1 MKNKLPDVSEID
13 IEEALEKTLLYS
25 KLFNSGV
32 KINELHSFLLE
43 REVTK
48 EQLEIAIK
56 SLLAK
61 NLISINDGT
70 VILNRSIEHF
80 YKRKNKTLDGRLI
93 NNLLKILRK
102 IPFISTIAFSGGTA
116 NYGIENHEDIDL
128 FIITKP
134 YTVYIVYF
142 IIHMAALLLKSRKI
156 VCTNYLIDEKEI
168 QIKRQHDLYT
178 AHQIITLVPFKNKS
192 FLNHFLNHNEWV
204 KSHYPNFALPES
216 MRYKNSIIFIIFRP
230 FNLIFKFL
238 YRFRYKKYLSLSN
251 NGEIVLS
258 EHVIKLH
265 TNDYRLK
272 ILNEFQN
279 QWEKYTSEK
288 NDVPVLSS

>member
-1 MKNKLPDVSEID
+1 MESGLLDNSEIE
-13 IEEALEKTLLYS
+13 IQKALEKTLLYS

-48 EQLEIAIK
+48 EQLESAIK

-61 NLISINDGT
+61 NLIYINEGT
-70 VILNRSIEHF
+70 VILNRKIELF
-80 YKRKNKTLDGRLI
+80 YTRKNKTINVNLI
-93 NNLLKILRK
+93 SKLLKILQQ

-142 IIHMAALLLKSRKI
+142 IIHITALLLKSREI

-168 QIKRQHDLYT
+168 QIKQQHDLYT
-178 AHQIITLVPFKNKS
+178 ANQIITLVPFKNKS
-192 FLNHFLNHNEWV
+192 FLNHFLNRNEWV
-204 KSHYPNFALPES
+204 KSHYPNYTTPES
-216 MRYKNSIIFIIFRP
+216 MRYKKSALFIIFRP

-238 YRFRYKKYLSLSN
+238 YRFRYKKYLNQSN
-251 NGEIVLS
+251 NSEIILS
-258 EHVIKLH
+258 EHIIKLH
-265 TNDYRLK
+265 THDYRLK
-272 ILNEFQN
+272 VLNEFQK
-279 QWEKYTSEK
+279 QWDKYINEK
-288 NDVPVLSS
+288 NDVPVLS